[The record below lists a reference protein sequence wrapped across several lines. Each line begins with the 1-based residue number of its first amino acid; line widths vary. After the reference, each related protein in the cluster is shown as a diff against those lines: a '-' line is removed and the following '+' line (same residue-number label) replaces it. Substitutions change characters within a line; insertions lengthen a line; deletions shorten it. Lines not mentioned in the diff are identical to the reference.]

1 VTAETPKDTDPW
13 MKSLDGKYAYAYER
27 SGKLMSELGCNGYP
41 SAALVNA
48 SGMVIWVGHPASI
61 PNNLIQEAIQGALPK
76 PVYEWPASASAA
88 AAALRKKKYADAIA
102 AAAKIPDADGGP
114 AIKTAL
120 EAVVSGK
127 VEGLK
132 SAREKGDFLTAFESA
147 KALQKELVGL
157 PQAKDADAIA
167 DEISTDAQ
175 AKKIMAAQKRLREI
189 RGQRLGKKNER
200 EKAIED
206 LEKMIEGFPD
216 TYLAK
221 EAKST
226 LSGLKQKK

>member
-1 VTAETPKDTDPW
+1 MKD
-13 MKSLDGKYAYAYER
+13 LGGKYAYAYER
-27 SGKLMSELGCNGYP
+27 SGKLMGELGCSGYP

-61 PNNLIQEAIQGALPK
+61 PNNLIQDAIKGALPK

-88 AAALRKKKYADAIA
+88 AGALRKKKYADAIA

-114 AIKTAL
+114 AIKAAL
-120 EAVVSGK
+120 EAVVTGK

-132 SAREKGDFLTAFESA
+132 AAKEKGDMLSAYESS
-147 KALQKELVGL
+147 KALQKELAGL
-157 PQAKDADAIA
+157 PQAKDADAVA
-167 DEISTDAQ
+167 DEIAKDPQ
-175 AKKIMAAQKRLREI
+175 AAKIMKAQKRLREI
-189 RGQRLGKKNER
+189 RGERLGKKNER
-200 EKAIED
+200 EKAMED

-221 EAKST
+221 EAKAT